1 MEFWAAFGRFLRV
14 NKKFWLIPLIIA
26 TVLLALLVLLTENST
41 IAPFVYTLY

>member
-1 MEFWAAFGRFLRV
+1 MQFWAAFGRFLTG

-26 TVLLALLVLLTENST
+26 TVLIALLVLLTENST